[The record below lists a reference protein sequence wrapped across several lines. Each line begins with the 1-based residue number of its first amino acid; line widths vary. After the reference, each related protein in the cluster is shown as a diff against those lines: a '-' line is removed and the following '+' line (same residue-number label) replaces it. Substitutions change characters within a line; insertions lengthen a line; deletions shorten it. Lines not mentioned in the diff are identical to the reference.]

1 MDIHPRHAFDVIRK
15 REAAANGERL
25 VAARRWAT
33 GSSTGSGEC
42 DQAIEERISQCREAY
57 RKFLDGWAFWYR
69 QDTSQQ
75 DCELIQSQYSV
86 SSERWPFCSLRLPY
100 SILPTP

>member
-1 MDIHPRHAFDVIRK
+1 MDIDSRHAFDVERK

-42 DQAIEERISQCREAY
+42 DQAIEERVSQCRAAY

-75 DCELIQSQYSV
+75 DGELIQSQFPV
-86 SSERWPFCSLRLPY
+86 SSERCALCSLRLHY